1 MKLIFSFVFYNFSEN
16 KVMKRLL
23 IIVSFFYIS
32 LLVSGQGPESLSY
45 QAVVRNLNG
54 KIVAGKVVSF
64 RFSILSETV
73 NDSVVYSE
81 TNNAATNENGFVSL
95 SLGSGDHKTGSI
107 SDIDWNADR
116 YLLKVELDT
125 AGGNNY
131 IELAATQILTV
142 PVAADSPDKNASSV
156 TEDKL
161 FLSRK
166 YVGKF
171 LDYRQTGSKTDHTP
185 NIIWIKTSMESTFG
199 KISAYSKKCEFSI
212 GDKLYIKR
220 TYYNPGGVSGRWV
233 YQIENDSSVFYKLSD
248 FQYDRKVEVEVF
260 FR

>member
-1 MKLIFSFVFYNFSEN
+1 
-16 KVMKRLL
+16 MKRLL
-23 IIVSFFYIS
+23 IFISAFCIS

-45 QAVVRNLNG
+45 QAIVHNLNG
-54 KIVAGKVVSF
+54 KIVSGKVVSF
-64 RFSILSETV
+64 RFSVLSETV
-73 NDSVVYSE
+73 SDSVVYSE
-81 TNNAATNENGFVSL
+81 SAKASTNDKGFVSI
-95 SLGSGDHKTGSI
+95 SIGNGENRTGSL

-116 YLLKVELDT
+116 YFLKVELDT

-142 PVAADSPDKNASSV
+142 PVAASSSKNNDESV
-156 TEDKL
+156 TEDKI

-171 LDYRQTGSKTDHTP
+171 LDYRQTGSKADHTP

-199 KISAYSKKCEFSI
+199 KIAAFGKKCTFSV
-212 GDKLYIKR
+212 GDKLYIRR

-248 FQYDRKVEVEVF
+248 FQYDRKVDVEVF
-260 FR
+260 FK

>member
-1 MKLIFSFVFYNFSEN
+1 LIFSYVFYNFSEN
-16 KVMKRLL
+16 KAMKRFL
-23 IIVSFFYIS
+23 IIVSAFCIS
-32 LLVSGQGPESLSY
+32 LMASGQGPESLSY
-45 QAVVRNLNG
+45 QAIVHNLNG
-54 KIVAGKVVSF
+54 KIVANKVVSF
-64 RFSILSETV
+64 RFSIVSETV
-73 NDSVVYSE
+73 NDSVIYSE
-81 TNNAATNENGFVSL
+81 IKKTATTEKGFVSL
-95 SLGSGDHKTGSI
+95 SIGNGDHHTGSL

-125 AGGNNY
+125 AGGDNY

-142 PVAADSPDKNASSV
+142 PIAAASLERNSSSV

-171 LDYRQTGSKTDHTP
+171 LDFRQTGSKTDHTP
-185 NIIWIKTSMESTFG
+185 NIIWIKTSMESTYG
-199 KISAYSKKCEFSI
+199 KIAAYSKKCSFSI

-248 FQYDRKVEVEVF
+248 FQYDRKVDVEVF
-260 FR
+260 FK

>member
-1 MKLIFSFVFYNFSEN
+1 
-16 KVMKRLL
+16 MKRFL
-23 IIVSFFYIS
+23 IIVSAFCIS
-32 LLVSGQGPESLSY
+32 LMASGQGPESLSY
-45 QAVVRNLNG
+45 QAIVHNLNG
-54 KIVAGKVVSF
+54 KIVEGKVVSF
-64 RFSILSETV
+64 RFSIISETV

-81 TNNAATNENGFVSL
+81 IKKTATTEKGFVSL
-95 SLGSGDHKTGSI
+95 SFGNGDDRTGSL

-142 PVAADSPDKNASSV
+142 PVTAASLERNSSSV

-171 LDYRQTGSKTDHTP
+171 LDFRQTGSKTDHTP

-199 KISAYSKKCEFSI
+199 KIAAYGKKCAFSI

-248 FQYDRKVEVEVF
+248 FQYDRKVDVEVF
-260 FR
+260 FK